1 MHADSLVRM
10 VNQIGTF
17 FEAMPDR
24 AAALEEMA
32 QHIRRFWEP
41 RMRQQLMAHVD
52 QGGEG
57 LGLMAQEAL
66 LRHGDSLRPPAAV
79 SGA

>member
-41 RMRQQLMAHVD
+41 RMRQQLMVHVD

-66 LRHGDSLRPPAAV
+66 LRHGESLRPPASV
-79 SGA
+79 TGP

>member
-1 MHADSLVRM
+1 MHADNLVRM

-24 AAALEEMA
+24 AVALEEMA

-41 RMRQQLMAHVD
+41 RMRQQLMSHVD

-57 LGLMAQEAL
+57 LGLMAQEAI
-66 LRHGDSLRPPAAV
+66 LRHGDSLR
-79 SGA
+79 

>member
-1 MHADSLVRM
+1 MHVESLVRM

-52 QGGEG
+52 QGGDG
-57 LGLMAQEAL
+57 LDLMAQEAI
-66 LRHGDSLRPPAAV
+66 LRHGDSLR
-79 SGA
+79 

>member
-1 MHADSLVRM
+1 MHTENLVRM

-32 QHIRRFWEP
+32 QHIRKFWEP
-41 RMRQQLMAHVD
+41 RMRKQLLEHVD
-52 QGGEG
+52 SSGEG
-57 LGLMAQEAL
+57 LTAMAAEAMA
-66 LRHGDSLRPPAAV
+66 RHRATIV
-79 SGA
+79 